1 MPGNASHRRRS
12 IAAAVAATLSL
23 PVLTFF
29 TPHLLVAA
37 DIQQSEPTKRAEM
50 AAPPP
55 AAGANTGS
63 ATPAEIPSTVPSSPA
78 PSPDNTAPLPPRIV
92 LDNHDVSG
100 VLGKQVLS
108 AANENMGRIID
119 IIVDRTGAAR
129 AAVIDFG
136 GFLGVG
142 SRKIAVDWNALHF
155 ALKDGKSLVT
165 LEMTKDQ
172 VKAAPEYQEGKPIT
186 VLGALGLPNGTLLT
200 SAMPE
205 R

>member
-1 MPGNASHRRRS
+1 MLGDPMRPRMVAA
-12 IAAAVAATLSL
+12 IAATTLSL
-23 PVLTFF
+23 PLLVVF
-29 TPHLLVAA
+29 TTRFLVAA
-37 DIQQSEPTKRAEM
+37 DLPHPQPTQQAEISVL
-50 AAPPP
+50 PPP
-55 AAGANTGS
+55 PPANTGS
-63 ATPAEIPSTVPSSPA
+63 GTSADDQGTRPTEAPLGNIPVA
-78 PSPDNTAPLPPRIV
+78 PSRIV

-100 VLGKQVLS
+100 VLGKEIRS
-108 AANENMGRIID
+108 TADENMGRIID
-119 IIVDRTGAAR
+119 IIVDRAGTAR

-155 ALKDGKSLVT
+155 TLKDGKSLIT

-186 VLGALGLPNGTLLT
+186 VLGALGLLDGPRLT
-200 SAMPE
+200 SATPE